1 MNKLIK
7 KTSAEVEACI
17 QKQKDVC
24 SEKHYPLFAPSDG
37 VCFKCGKNIYQNY
50 ESDNK
55 VSDGETGEKFITGCP
70 HCNRSY
76 CD

>member
-7 KTSAEVEACI
+7 KTSTELGKCA

-24 SEKHYPLFAPSDG
+24 SEKSYPHFAPSNG
-37 VCFKCGKNIYQNY
+37 VCWKCNRNIYQNY
-50 ESDNK
+50 EIDNRI
-55 VSDGETGEKFITGCP
+55 SDGETGEKFITGCP